1 MDLFRLMMAK
11 LRILAFAELTTTDTM
26 DGMTEEEMEFC
37 QECYESGLEAEDI
50 FERLNEQVPYGQIVW
65 LLNTYEDSMM
75 GGIREA
81 YY

>member
-1 MDLFRLMMAK
+1 M
-11 LRILAFAELTTTDTM
+11 TD
-26 DGMTEEEMEFC
+26 EEIDFC
-37 QECYESGLEAEDI
+37 LQCYESGLEAEDI

>member
-1 MDLFRLMMAK
+1 LDLSRLTRAK
-11 LRILAFAELTTTDTM
+11 LRILDFAELTTTDTM
-26 DGMTEEEMEFC
+26 DGMTDEEIDFC
-37 QECYESGLEAEDI
+37 LQCYESGLEAEDI